1 MISIPCVLV
10 SEGAFFICSSV
21 TALRPKKYHDMGRI
35 YLSRCISTQYPPASY
50 SVPHSYGSGTSLV
63 LWKAFSHFGTCQLPF
78 GLVSLYLIRSP
89 RFPSSV
95 TAFNSNTPLFC
106 DCSWLALM
114 LRRLVVLFSDTHH
127 QTTGDHSSRFNH
139 PHFTSPQSTLIFRCG
154 RDSPLKCAP

>member
-1 MISIPCVLV
+1 MFWFPKVPFSFAHLSPRCVRRSTMIWVGYTYPGVSRRSIPLR
-10 SEGAFFICSSV
+10 V
-21 TALRPKKYHDMGRI
+21 T
-35 YLSRCISTQYPPASY
+35 LSRILMGV
-50 SVPHSYGSGTSLV
+50 VPVWSFGRRSLILELVNYHLV
-63 LWKAFSHFGTCQLPF
+63 LCLFTSFVL
-78 GLVSLYLIRSP
+78 L

-139 PHFTSPQSTLIFRCG
+139 PHFTSPQSTLIFRCS